1 MNLATF
7 PKPKNRWLLS
17 LGITAIALTGTT
29 SFWFVSQFSSRPTPS
44 IASAPT
50 VRKIAA
56 LGRLE
61 PEAEVIRV
69 STPMT
74 LEGDRI
80 LELRVKQ
87 GDRVKAGQIIAVLD
101 SRDRLQD
108 ALQQAQ
114 EQVRVAEAKLAQVKA
129 GAKSGEIQAQQAS
142 ISRLQADRQGEIAAQ
157 SAEIS
162 RWQSEVRNAQ
172 AEYDRFQTLYREGAI
187 AASNLDSKRLALE
200 TAQAQLNQARAK
212 QNQAAD
218 SLQAQLREA
227 QANLDRVAEVRP
239 VDVQAAQTEV
249 RSAIAAMKR
258 AETELEQAYIRAP
271 MNGQILKVHARIGE
285 KIGESG
291 IAELAQNDNMVA
303 IAEVYQSDITHVK
316 VGQSAVVTGQAFSG
330 ELRGTVS
337 QIGLQVNRQNVFS
350 NQPGENLDRRII
362 EVKIRLTPEASQKVS
377 QLTNLQ
383 VQTAIL
389 LD

>member
-1 MNLATF
+1 MSLATF

-80 LELRVKQ
+80 AELRVRQ

-108 ALQQAQ
+108 TLQQAQ

-200 TAQAQLNQARAK
+200 TTQAQLNQARAK

-249 RSAIAAMKR
+249 RSTIAAMKR

-316 VGQSAVVTGQAFSG
+316 AGQSAVVTGQAFSG

-362 EVKIRLTPEASQKVS
+362 EVRIRLTPEASQKVS